1 MRGRRV
7 RAIAAGCPRAR
18 ALALAVVRLVR
29 RPSRRSAISH
39 LGPMHLATCA
49 LVCSSTEISMQN
61 RAISQPARNVQWTH
75 TATGLGHVRH
85 VRSTRPRMITRDRR
99 FVSASK
105 YASGPMLVIMGSIM
119 TLAMLLLQVGLYAG
133 HRCSRPGS
141 ATAAMRRHQR
151 VRRCLSQITF
161 RLIEIAQHFLSAA
174 PLHR

>member
-18 ALALAVVRLVR
+18 ALARAVVRLVR
-29 RPSRRSAISH
+29 RASRRSVLN

-49 LVCSSTEISMQN
+49 LVCSSTEISMQH

-75 TATGLGHVRH
+75 TATGLGRVRH
-85 VRSTRPRMITRDRR
+85 VRSTRLRMTTRDRR

-105 YASGPMLVIMGSIM
+105 YARATMIVIMETIL
-119 TLAMLLLQVGLYAG
+119 TLALLLLQVGLYVC
-133 HRCSRPGS
+133 HRYDNRPGS

-151 VRRCLSQITF
+151 VRRCLLQMTF
-161 RLIEIAQHFLSAA
+161 RLECKLDQHFLSAV
-174 PLHR
+174 P